1 MNGLCSH
8 ERLELGLAGKLDADE
23 ESTLH
28 LHLND
33 CESCS
38 AEMERL
44 SGGEQASREVAA
56 MLTPDD
62 LDDVLLLR
70 EECSTADFVV
80 EHLEP
85 SDDRGVLGR
94 LGGYDI
100 STSSA
105 EVGWAWC

>member
-8 ERLELGLAGKLDADE
+8 ERLELALVGKLDADE

-28 LHLND
+28 LHLEE
-33 CESCS
+33 CELCS

-44 SGGEQASREVAA
+44 AGGEQASQEIAA
-56 MLTPDD
+56 MLIPDD
-62 LDDVLLLR
+62 LYDALPLR

-85 SDDRGVLGR
+85 SDDPAVLGR
-94 LGGYDI
+94 LG
-100 STSSA
+100 
-105 EVGWAWC
+105 C